1 MELKRTITL
10 RLSADEWSTLIDA
23 AHLLEVLGT
32 EMQKLGAEE
41 NVILECADHGV
52 GTEFKAR
59 DIFRIA
65 NEIDFISDGG
75 TITTS

>member
-10 RLSADEWSTLIDA
+10 ELSGDEWSTLIDA

-32 EMQKLGAEE
+32 EMQKLGEEE
-41 NVILECADHGV
+41 NVILKCNDGGV
-52 GTEFKAR
+52 TCKFNTKE
-59 DIFRIA
+59 IFRIA
-65 NEIDFISDGG
+65 NEIDFIADGG